1 MVKFASNWFYWFAF
15 WHDKAHLFD
24 LYRVFTYFHT
34 KNCSKTNRSPKII
47 FYLHTILKY
56 KFVSLI
62 NQSYR
67 LKSIFVNTASHVKTL
82 RLILLLHALWQNQKY
97 SFIKLKP
104 VRCSNV
110 AISVLVINC
119 GSSSIKYALIS
130 ERREDRIYGLA
141 ENLGSAD
148 ARIKGIIV
156 GGEPL
161 ELSIPHADHAKALE
175 TLLARLANYNPQAIG
190 HRVVHGGNLTKAELL
205 TPEIVK
211 RIEAATPL
219 APLHNPAHLIGIEAT
234 MRLFPELPQV
244 AVFDTAFHQTMPE
257 RAYRYALPQNLYTE
271 HQVRRY
277 GFHGTSHAYVTERAS
292 ELAGAKNQGG
302 WLSAHLG
309 NGSSTCAVWN
319 GESLDTSMGM
329 TPLEGVVMGTRS
341 GDVDPSLHLFL
352 ANNLGWDIQKIDNML
367 NKESGLLGLS
377 GLSNDMRTLVE
388 ASEKGHEDAT
398 LAIEVFCYRLA
409 KSLSALSCGLPH
421 LDGLVFTGGIGE
433 NSAYVREKTLAYL
446 PHFGLQFSKEN
457 NDTLTRGTEGRI
469 DGGTGPQIWV
479 IPTDEEGRIAKET
492 RQVLAQIA

>member
-1 MVKFASNWFYWFAF
+1 M
-15 WHDKAHLFD
+15 
-24 LYRVFTYFHT
+24 
-34 KNCSKTNRSPKII
+34 KI
-47 FYLHTILKY
+47 L
-56 KFVSLI
+56 
-62 NQSYR
+62 
-67 LKSIFVNTASHVKTL
+67 
-82 RLILLLHALWQNQKY
+82 
-97 SFIKLKP
+97 
-104 VRCSNV
+104 
-110 AISVLVINC
+110 VLNC
-119 GSSSIKYALIS
+119 GSSSIKYKLFDMTTKEILAQGGIEKIGLVGSFLKLTLPNGEKKILEKDIPEHTAGIEFILNTLVS
-130 ERREDRIYGLA
+130 PEYGA
-141 ENLGSAD
+141 
-148 ARIKGIIV
+148 IKS
-156 GGEPL
+156 L
-161 ELSIPHADHAKALE
+161 EEINAV
-175 TLLARLANYNPQAIG
+175 G
-190 HRVVHGGNLTKAELL
+190 HRMVHGGERFS
-205 TPEIVK
+205 ESVK
-211 RIEAATPL
+211 LDKEVLDAFAACNDL
-219 APLHNPAHLIGIEAT
+219 APLHNPANLKGVNAVSAILPNI
-234 MRLFPELPQV
+234 PQV
-244 AVFDTAFHQTMPE
+244 GVFDTAFHQTMPE